1 MTKLVGGDGRT
12 HIESRLMRES
22 LQDRGVLS
30 KTESERDLQI
40 FPDVSL
46 VSIGGQS
53 IFDRGKDAILP
64 LVDELAAAK
73 RRHKFV
79 IGVGGG
85 TRVRHTVSI
94 AMDLGL
100 PTGGIAQLVGAMEE
114 LNAILLNALLAPH
127 GSMPMQRDHFWDLP
141 LYFDAGITPIAISV
155 PPFHFWEPP
164 PLEGAVPMHGS
175 DFGLFQLAEVLG
187 MKQLIFVKD
196 EDGLYDKDPKRHAD
210 AKHIPKIA
218 LEELVKNP
226 PKENILERDL
236 RDVLGVGVALRI
248 LVVQAVLVLDED
260 QLLHAEHLGEL
271 EQPEVRAV
279 HRHRAFEW
287 RRLPEVKR
295 RDRDRDRRDAG
306 IEVQRQIPEVIALH
320 RHRAV
325 RREQRVQED
334 RVQLLHRADELG
346 DAAGRKPEV
355 HRDRDGVAHSR
366 AAADADH

>member
-64 LVDELAAAK
+64 LVAELADVK
-73 RRHKFV
+73 RRHKLV

-85 TRVRHTVSI
+85 TRVRHTVSV

-175 DFGLFQLAEVLG
+175 DIGLFQMAEVLG

-196 EDGLYDKDPKRHAD
+196 EDGLYDRDPKTHPD
-210 AKHIPKIA
+210 AKRYGKIT
-218 LEELVKNP
+218 LEELLAHP
-226 PKENILERDL
+226 PAENILDEELYRTWAEAKNVSRVVIVNGLKPGQLTKALDGE
-236 RDVLGVGVALRI
+236 DVGTVI
-248 LVVQAVLVLDED
+248 T
-260 QLLHAEHLGEL
+260 
-271 EQPEVRAV
+271 
-279 HRHRAFEW
+279 
-287 RRLPEVKR
+287 KR
-295 RDRDRDRRDAG
+295 RA
-306 IEVQRQIPEVIALH
+306 P
-320 RHRAV
+320 
-325 RREQRVQED
+325 
-334 RVQLLHRADELG
+334 
-346 DAAGRKPEV
+346 
-355 HRDRDGVAHSR
+355 
-366 AAADADH
+366 

>member
-12 HIESRLMRES
+12 HIQSRLMRES
-22 LQDRGVLS
+22 LQDRKVLS
-30 KTESERDLQI
+30 NTDSERDLQI
-40 FPDVSL
+40 FPDCSL

-53 IFDRGKDAILP
+53 IFDRGKEAILP
-64 LVDELAAAK
+64 LVAEIAEVK
-73 RRHKFV
+73 KRHKMV

-187 MKQLIFVKD
+187 MKQVIYVKD
-196 EDGLYDKDPKRHAD
+196 EDGLYDRDPKLHKD
-210 AKHIPKIA
+210 AKKYGRIT
-218 LEELVKNP
+218 LDELLANP
-226 PKENILERDL
+226 PKENILDEEMYRTWAEAKNLKRVVIVNGLVPGQLTKALDGE
-236 RDVLGVGVALRI
+236 DVGT
-248 LVVQAVLVLDED
+248 
-260 QLLHAEHLGEL
+260 
-271 EQPEVRAV
+271 
-279 HRHRAFEW
+279 
-287 RRLPEVKR
+287 
-295 RDRDRDRRDAG
+295 
-306 IEVQRQIPEVIALH
+306 VITKGGA
-320 RHRAV
+320 R
-325 RREQRVQED
+325 
-334 RVQLLHRADELG
+334 
-346 DAAGRKPEV
+346 
-355 HRDRDGVAHSR
+355 
-366 AAADADH
+366 

>member
-1 MTKLVGGDGRT
+1 MTKLVSGDGRT
-12 HIESRLMRES
+12 HIQSRLMRES

-64 LVDELAAAK
+64 LVDELAAVK
-73 RRHKFV
+73 RRHKIV

-85 TRVRHTVSI
+85 TRVRHTMSI

-175 DFGLFQLAEVLG
+175 DFGMFQLAEVLG

-196 EDGLYDKDPKRHAD
+196 EDGLYDKDPKQHAD
-210 AKHIPKIA
+210 AKLIGKIA
-218 LEELVKNP
+218 LEELIGRLP
-226 PKENILERDL
+226 DENILDL
-236 RDVLGVGVALRI
+236 ELYHAWMTAKNLRRIQIVNGLKRGQLTRALAGEDVGTVI
-248 LVVQAVLVLDED
+248 
-260 QLLHAEHLGEL
+260 
-271 EQPEVRAV
+271 
-279 HRHRAFEW
+279 
-287 RRLPEVKR
+287 VKETR
-295 RDRDRDRRDAG
+295 
-306 IEVQRQIPEVIALH
+306 
-320 RHRAV
+320 
-325 RREQRVQED
+325 
-334 RVQLLHRADELG
+334 
-346 DAAGRKPEV
+346 
-355 HRDRDGVAHSR
+355 
-366 AAADADH
+366 

>member
-12 HIESRLMRES
+12 HIQSRLMRES
-22 LQDRGVLS
+22 LQDRKVLS
-30 KTESERDLQI
+30 KTDSEQDLKI

-64 LVDELAAAK
+64 LVAELAEVK
-73 RRHKFV
+73 RRHKMV

-164 PLEGAVPMHGS
+164 PIEGAVPMHGS

-187 MKQLIFVKD
+187 MKQIIYVKD
-196 EDGLYDKDPKRHAD
+196 EDGLYDRDPKKHAD
-210 AKHIPKIA
+210 AKKYGKVT
-218 LEELVKNP
+218 LEELIANP
-226 PKENILERDL
+226 PQENILDEEMFRTWAEAKNTKRVVIVNGLVPGQLTKALDGE
-236 RDVLGVGVALRI
+236 DVGT
-248 LVVQAVLVLDED
+248 
-260 QLLHAEHLGEL
+260 
-271 EQPEVRAV
+271 
-279 HRHRAFEW
+279 
-287 RRLPEVKR
+287 
-295 RDRDRDRRDAG
+295 
-306 IEVQRQIPEVIALH
+306 VITK
-320 RHRAV
+320 
-325 RREQRVQED
+325 
-334 RVQLLHRADELG
+334 G
-346 DAAGRKPEV
+346 GAA
-355 HRDRDGVAHSR
+355 
-366 AAADADH
+366 